1 MLAFVAPFEQSRSAL
16 VKTCDGKS
24 VGIVGE
30 LKASVRK
37 SFKLPEYSSA
47 MSLDL
52 QALKKASEEKSKQ
65 YRPLS
70 RYPSISQD
78 VTLKSRVDV
87 AYESLLDTT
96 RTSLAERAEEIN
108 ITIDPVSIYQSLDD
122 ADHKS
127 TTLHITFTHPDR
139 TLTDAD
145 IKPLMDH
152 LACVM
157 LSKYDAERV

>member
-1 MLAFVAPFEQSRSAL
+1 MGLL
-16 VKTCDGKS
+16 
-24 VGIVGE
+24 
-30 LKASVRK
+30 
-37 SFKLPEYSSA
+37 
-47 MSLDL
+47 
-52 QALKKASEEKSKQ
+52 
-65 YRPLS
+65 RPLS

-96 RTSLAERAEEIN
+96 RTSLAERAGEIN